1 MRKGVVKMKE
11 IRPEVLSQ
19 KENYKLLIGSI
30 IPRPIALV
38 TTESDDNVLN
48 IAPFS
53 FFNVVSS
60 DPPILS
66 IAVQRVNGEMKDTAR
81 NIIQNKEAVV
91 HIVDTDN
98 VRDANQ
104 TAALLSHE
112 ESELERTD
120 FETVDS
126 VEVSVKGLKQSKVRF
141 EAVLYDDIVIE
152 KDGQPISDLL
162 LLEVKYYHFDERIYN
177 DGYINKDE
185 LNAVSRLAGND
196 YAEIGHTFTIERP

>member
-1 MRKGVVKMKE
+1 MKE

-66 IAVQRVNGEMKDTAR
+66 VAVQRVNGEMKDTAR
-81 NIIQNKEAVV
+81 NIVQNKEAVV

-112 ESELERTD
+112 ESELERTN

-162 LLEVKYYHFDERIYN
+162 LLEVKYYHFDERIYD
-177 DGYINKDE
+177 DGYINKEE

>member
-1 MRKGVVKMKE
+1 MKE

-104 TAALLSHE
+104 TAAMLSHE
-112 ESELERTD
+112 ESELERTN

-162 LLEVKYYHFDERIYN
+162 LLEVKYYHFDERIYD

-196 YAEIGHTFTIERP
+196 YAEIGHTFTIKRP

>member
-1 MRKGVVKMKE
+1 MKE

-98 VRDANQ
+98 VREANQ
-104 TAALLSHE
+104 TAAMLSHE
-112 ESELERTD
+112 ESELERTN

-152 KDGQPISDLL
+152 KDGQHISDLL
-162 LLEVKYYHFDERIYN
+162 LLEVKYYHFDERIYD
-177 DGYINKDE
+177 DGYINKDV

>member
-112 ESELERTD
+112 ESELERTN

-141 EAVLYDDIVIE
+141 EVVLYDDIVIE

-162 LLEVKYYHFDERIYN
+162 LLEVKYYHFDERIYE
-177 DGYINKDE
+177 DGYINKE
-185 LNAVSRLAGND
+185 KLNAVSRLAGND

>member
-1 MRKGVVKMKE
+1 MKE

-104 TAALLSHE
+104 TAAMLSHE
-112 ESELERTD
+112 ESELERTN

-162 LLEVKYYHFDERIYN
+162 LVEVKYYHFDERIYD
-177 DGYINKDE
+177 DGYINKEE

>member
-91 HIVDTDN
+91 HIVDTNN

-104 TAALLSHE
+104 TAAMLSHE
-112 ESELERTD
+112 ESELERTN
-120 FETVDS
+120 FEIVDS

-162 LLEVKYYHFDERIYN
+162 LLEVKYYHFDERIYD
-177 DGYINKDE
+177 DGYINKEE
-185 LNAVSRLAGND
+185 LKAVSRLAGND

>member
-1 MRKGVVKMKE
+1 MKE

-38 TTESDDNVLN
+38 TTESEDNVLN

-66 IAVQRVNGEMKDTAR
+66 VAVQRVNGEMKDTAR
-81 NIIQNKEAVV
+81 NIVQNKETVV
-91 HIVDTDN
+91 HIVDKDN

-112 ESELERTD
+112 ESELERTN

-177 DGYINKDE
+177 DGYINKEE

>member
-1 MRKGVVKMKE
+1 MKE

-66 IAVQRVNGEMKDTAR
+66 VAVQRVNGEMKDTAR

-98 VRDANQ
+98 VGDANQ

-112 ESELERTD
+112 ESELERTN

-177 DGYINKDE
+177 DGYINKEE

>member
-1 MRKGVVKMKE
+1 MKE

-112 ESELERTD
+112 ESELERTN

-126 VEVSVKGLKQSKVRF
+126 VEVSVKGLKQSNVRF

-162 LLEVKYYHFDERIYN
+162 LLEVKYYHFDEGIYD
-177 DGYINKDE
+177 DGYINKE
-185 LNAVSRLAGND
+185 KLKAVSRLAGND

>member
-1 MRKGVVKMKE
+1 MKE

-66 IAVQRVNGEMKDTAR
+66 VAVQRVNGEMKDTAR
-81 NIIQNKEAVV
+81 NIVQNKEAVV

-112 ESELERTD
+112 ESELERTN

-177 DGYINKDE
+177 DGYINKEE
-185 LNAVSRLAGND
+185 LNVVSRLAGND

>member
-104 TAALLSHE
+104 TAALLSYE
-112 ESELERTD
+112 ESELERTN

-152 KDGQPISDLL
+152 KTDNLFQI
-162 LLEVKYYHFDERIYN
+162 YYC
-177 DGYINKDE
+177 
-185 LNAVSRLAGND
+185 
-196 YAEIGHTFTIERP
+196 

>member
-1 MRKGVVKMKE
+1 MKE

-66 IAVQRVNGEMKDTAR
+66 VAVQRVNGEMKDTAR

-112 ESELERTD
+112 ESELERTN

-126 VEVSVKGLKQSKVRF
+126 VEVSVKGLKQSKVRY

-152 KDGQPISDLL
+152 KDGQSISDLL

-177 DGYINKDE
+177 DGYINKEE

>member
-120 FETVDS
+120 FEIVDS

>member
-1 MRKGVVKMKE
+1 MKE

-66 IAVQRVNGEMKDTAR
+66 VAVQRVNGEMKDTAR
-81 NIIQNKEAVV
+81 NIVQNKEAVV

-112 ESELERTD
+112 ESELERTN
-120 FETVDS
+120 FETIDS

-141 EAVLYDDIVIE
+141 EVVLYDDIVIE

-177 DGYINKDE
+177 DGYINKEE

>member
-1 MRKGVVKMKE
+1 MKE

-112 ESELERTD
+112 ESELERTN

-162 LLEVKYYHFDERIYN
+162 LLEVKYYHFDERIYD
-177 DGYINKDE
+177 DGYINKE
-185 LNAVSRLAGND
+185 VLNAVSRLAGND

>member
-1 MRKGVVKMKE
+1 MKE

-81 NIIQNKEAVV
+81 NIIQNKESVV

-112 ESELERTD
+112 ESELERTN

-177 DGYINKDE
+177 DGYINKEE

>member
-1 MRKGVVKMKE
+1 MKE

-112 ESELERTD
+112 ESELERTN

-141 EAVLYDDIVIE
+141 EAVLYNDIVIE

-177 DGYINKDE
+177 DGYINKEE

>member
-1 MRKGVVKMKE
+1 MKE

-60 DPPILS
+60 DPPILY

-112 ESELERTD
+112 ESELERTN

-162 LLEVKYYHFDERIYN
+162 LLEVKYYHFDEGIYD
-177 DGYINKDE
+177 DGYINKE
-185 LNAVSRLAGND
+185 KLKAVSRLAGND

>member
-1 MRKGVVKMKE
+1 MWFKMKE

-112 ESELERTD
+112 ESELERTN

-162 LLEVKYYHFDERIYN
+162 LLEVKYYHFDERIYD
-177 DGYINKDE
+177 DGYINKEE

>member
-104 TAALLSHE
+104 TAAMLSHE
-112 ESELERTD
+112 ESELERTN

-162 LLEVKYYHFDERIYN
+162 LLEVKYYHFDERIYD
-177 DGYINKDE
+177 DGYINKEE
-185 LNAVSRLAGND
+185 LKAVSRLAGND

>member
-91 HIVDTDN
+91 HIVDTNN

-104 TAALLSHE
+104 TAAMLSHE
-112 ESELERTD
+112 ESELERTN
-120 FETVDS
+120 FEIVDS

-162 LLEVKYYHFDERIYN
+162 LLEVKYYHFDERIYD
-177 DGYINKDE
+177 DGYINKEE

>member
-1 MRKGVVKMKE
+1 MKE

-112 ESELERTD
+112 ESELERTN

-126 VEVSVKGLKQSKVRF
+126 VEVSVKCLKQSKVRF

-162 LLEVKYYHFDERIYN
+162 LLEVKYYHFDERIYD
-177 DGYINKDE
+177 DGYINKE
-185 LNAVSRLAGND
+185 KLKAVSRLAGND

>member
-1 MRKGVVKMKE
+1 MRKGVVKVKE

-66 IAVQRVNGEMKDTAR
+66 SAVQRVNGEMKDTAR

-104 TAALLSHE
+104 TAAMLSHE
-112 ESELERTD
+112 ESELERTN

-162 LLEVKYYHFDERIYN
+162 LLEVKYYHFDERIYD
-177 DGYINKDE
+177 DGYINKE
-185 LNAVSRLAGND
+185 KLKAVSRLAGND

>member
-1 MRKGVVKMKE
+1 MKE

-112 ESELERTD
+112 ESELERTN

>member
-1 MRKGVVKMKE
+1 MKE

-104 TAALLSHE
+104 TAALLIHE
-112 ESELERTD
+112 ESELERTN

-177 DGYINKDE
+177 DGYINKEE

>member
-1 MRKGVVKMKE
+1 MKE

-112 ESELERTD
+112 ETELERTN

-162 LLEVKYYHFDERIYN
+162 LLEVKYYHFDEGIYD
-177 DGYINKDE
+177 DGYINKE
-185 LNAVSRLAGND
+185 KLKAVSRLAGND

>member
-1 MRKGVVKMKE
+1 MKE

-112 ESELERTD
+112 ESELERTN

-141 EAVLYDDIVIE
+141 EAVLLDDIVIE

-162 LLEVKYYHFDERIYN
+162 LLEVKYYHFDEGIYD
-177 DGYINKDE
+177 DGYINKE
-185 LNAVSRLAGND
+185 KLKAVSRLAGND

>member
-1 MRKGVVKMKE
+1 MKE

-104 TAALLSHE
+104 TAAMLSHE
-112 ESELERTD
+112 ESELERTN

-162 LLEVKYYHFDERIYN
+162 LLEVKYYHFDERIYD
-177 DGYINKDE
+177 DGYINKEE